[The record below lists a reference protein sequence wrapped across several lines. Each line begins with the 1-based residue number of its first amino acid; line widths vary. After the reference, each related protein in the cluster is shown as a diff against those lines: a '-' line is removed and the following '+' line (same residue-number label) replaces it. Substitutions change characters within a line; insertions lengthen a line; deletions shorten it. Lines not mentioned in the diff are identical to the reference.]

1 MSDPA
6 LVGEPDLHEIWTRC
20 LSCVDAPVRC
30 MLNDAQPLSLE
41 GPRFQ
46 VGLPPFQRD
55 FLTRS
60 DHKARLDTILRE
72 IMGRETLELEF
83 VATDPAPDSATPTP
97 RATRKAPTS
106 SESPLGE
113 RAPLPAEFSGTPLRP
128 DLTFESFVR
137 GYSNSLAAA
146 AAQAVADSPAK
157 AFNPLFIY
165 GGVGLGK
172 THLMNAIGN
181 VVLARN
187 RRKRVVYIA
196 AEQFANELI
205 ESIGDS
211 QMKEFR
217 RKFRNVDVLLI
228 DDIHFL
234 INKERTQEEFFHT
247 FNELHANNKQI
258 VMSSDR
264 PPKQMPT
271 LQDRLR
277 SRFEWGMIADI
288 QPPDL
293 ETRVAI
299 LRKKAELSAM
309 PVGQDVLT
317 FIAEKFHSNI
327 RELEGA
333 LTRVVTFCSLT
344 GRSLT
349 VHNATEALQEILKD
363 SDLKVLDVPSIKKVV
378 CEYFGMTHEELIGK
392 RRDQRIVRPRQ
403 IAMYL
408 CKEMT
413 SASYPEIGAHFGH
426 KDHTTVLHAHRK
438 VEGNLDDHYFKT
450 SIANLKERLKNS
462 AH

>member
-1 MSDPA
+1 MSDNAP
-6 LVGEPDLHEIWTRC
+6 GGDPDLEEIWTRC
-20 LSCVDAPVRC
+20 LSCVDAPVRS
-30 MLNDAQPLSLE
+30 MLSDARPISLE

-46 VGLPPFQRD
+46 VGLPPFQKD

-60 DHKARLDTILRE
+60 DHKARLDTILRDV
-72 IMGRETLELEF
+72 MGHDHMVLEF
-83 VATDPAPDSATPTP
+83 VLNDNPNPQARQPRRPAAPAEPTAGDRPTP
-97 RATRKAPTS
+97 A
-106 SESPLGE
+106 
-113 RAPLPAEFSGTPLRP
+113 AEFGGIPLRP
-128 DLTFESFVR
+128 HLTFESFVR

-146 AAQAVADSPAK
+146 SAQAVADSPAK

-264 PPKQMPT
+264 PPRQMPT

-299 LRKKAELSAM
+299 LRKKAEFCGT
-309 PVGQDVLT
+309 PVSQDVLT
-317 FIAEKFHSNI
+317 FIAERFLDNI

-344 GRSLT
+344 GRALT
-349 VHNATEALQEILKD
+349 LNNATEALQEMLRD
-363 SDLKVLDVPSIKKVV
+363 TDMKVLDVPTIKKVV
-378 CEYFGMTHEELIGK
+378 CEYFGMAHEELIGK
-392 RRDQRIVRPRQ
+392 RKDQRIVRPRQ

-413 SASYPEIGAHFGH
+413 DASYPEIGAHFGH

-438 VEGNLDDHYFKT
+438 VDANLDDHYFKT
-450 SIANLKERLKNS
+450 SIANLRERLKNPGR
-462 AH
+462 

>member
-1 MSDPA
+1 MSDHA
-6 LVGEPDLHEIWTRC
+6 LAGEPDLQEIWTRC
-20 LSCVDAPVRC
+20 LSCVDAPVRS
-30 MLNDAQPLSLE
+30 MLNDAQPLSLD

-60 DHKARLDTILRE
+60 DHKTLLDSILRE
-72 IMGRETLELEF
+72 IMGKDLILEF
-83 VATDPAPDSATPTP
+83 VATEQITPAP
-97 RATRKAPTS
+97 RQTRKPSPSVEMS
-106 SESPLGE
+106 STERPPLNS
-113 RAPLPAEFSGTPLRP
+113 EFSGTPLRA

-181 VVLARN
+181 VVLTRN
-187 RRKRVVYIA
+187 RRKKVVYIA

-205 ESIGDS
+205 DSIQES

-299 LRKKAELSAM
+299 LRKKAEIGAM

-317 FIAEKFHSNI
+317 FIAEKFHSNV

-363 SDLKVLDVPSIKKVV
+363 GDLKVLDVPSIKKVV

-413 SASYPEIGAHFGH
+413 DASYPEIGAHFGH

-462 AH
+462 TR